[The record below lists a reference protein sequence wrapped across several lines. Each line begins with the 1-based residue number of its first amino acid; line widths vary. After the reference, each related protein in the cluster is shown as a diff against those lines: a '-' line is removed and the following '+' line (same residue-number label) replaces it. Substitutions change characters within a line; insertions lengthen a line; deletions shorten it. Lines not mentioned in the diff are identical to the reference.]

1 MLVFLFFGFT
11 WPEMMCLCL
20 WDISMSPSTGF
31 APVFSLP
38 SFSSFLFLRS
48 FNCSFPL
55 WTLLFGSSA
64 RNFNLYWTVCLPC
77 SLSPPSAFRP
87 HLPSKSLVFLSSLAL
102 LPLSLWS
109 CIFTPLVSEGL
120 QHSVSATEPEKG
132 EGQVQG
138 TKCLS
143 LGRVRVS
150 VGSLLSHPSA
160 ASAWRLGTH

>member
-11 WPEMMCLCL
+11 WPEMMCSCL
-20 WDISMSPSTGF
+20 LDIRMSPSTGF

-38 SFSSFLFLRS
+38 SFSSFLFLRY

-64 RNFNLYWTVCLPC
+64 RNFNLYWTVCPPC

-102 LPLSLWS
+102 LPLSLLVMYLAS
-109 CIFTPLVSEGL
+109 LVSEGL
-120 QHSVSATEPEKG
+120 QRSISATEPEKG
-132 EGQVQG
+132 EEQVQG

-143 LGRVRVS
+143 WEESECVWT
-150 VGSLLSHPSA
+150 LLSHPST